1 MLRILII
8 VLILAA
14 AGCITGYL
22 VVSVMQGQIY

>member
-14 AGCITGYL
+14 ACITGYL
-22 VVSVMQGQIY
+22 VVSVMQGQIF

>member
-14 AGCITGYL
+14 AGCVAGYL
-22 VVSVMQGQIY
+22 VVSVMQGQIF